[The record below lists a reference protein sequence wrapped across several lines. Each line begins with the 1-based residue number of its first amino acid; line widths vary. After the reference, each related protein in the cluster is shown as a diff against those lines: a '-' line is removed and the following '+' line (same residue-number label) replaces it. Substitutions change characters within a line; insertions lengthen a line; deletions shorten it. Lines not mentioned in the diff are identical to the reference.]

1 MTRQDKTSES
11 IREIAGG
18 ALVGLGLHIL
28 SGNLDSAADQLRHLL
43 GNTVGD
49 ALGVLPSVVLASLQ
63 AAQTYA
69 LEHHGFFETFLRML
83 VLFWPLL
90 PVVVG
95 TVLLR
100 DVFVDKV
107 KASPISNPY
116 FRKNTFKNKNKNED
130 TGCRFRCPSFDV

>member
-11 IREIAGG
+11 ITVIAGG

-28 SGNLDSAADQLRHLL
+28 SGNLDTAADQLRHLL

-49 ALGVLPSVVLASLQ
+49 ALGVLPSVVLASSQ
-63 AAQTYA
+63 AAEAYA
-69 LEHHGFFETFLRML
+69 LDHHGFLQCFLRML
-83 VLFWPLL
+83 VSFWPLFL
-90 PVVVG
+90 VVVG

-100 DVFVDKV
+100 DVFADKG
-107 KASPISNPY
+107 KALPAPNQY
-116 FRKNTFKNKNKNED
+116 FKKNTFKNKD

>member
-11 IREIAGG
+11 ITVIAGG

-28 SGNLDSAADQLRHLL
+28 SGNLDTAADQLRHLL

-49 ALGVLPSVVLASLQ
+49 ALGVLPSVVLASSQ
-63 AAQTYA
+63 AAEAYA
-69 LEHHGFFETFLRML
+69 LDHHGFLQCFLRML
-83 VLFWPLL
+83 VSFWPLFL
-90 PVVVG
+90 VVVG

-100 DVFVDKV
+100 EVFADKV
-107 KASPISNPY
+107 KALPAPNQY
-116 FRKNTFKNKNKNED
+116 FKRNSFKDKD